1 MKKCIRCGIEIINGI
16 NGCEILNEC
25 FTCHGGYP
33 KYTPASKRETYSWD
47 ELDALEDRCIN
58 DEEM

>member
-1 MKKCIRCGIEIINGI
+1 MKRCIKCGSEIINGI

-33 KYTPASKRETYSWD
+33 KYAPTSKRETYSWD
-47 ELDALEDRCIN
+47 ELDAIEDRCIN
-58 DEEM
+58 VID